1 MQTCLYLVVRWEL
14 NIGHLIFYMIIE
26 CFVPDQVP
34 TRIVFRDS
42 LLAVCE
48 SSLCN
53 FGVQCEIKVF
63 AVLVLE
69 GRREGLQKFKD
80 KVALGLFVVLVS
92 WDFSYSL
99 ICLLKKLSHLVFEV
113 CVKFL
118 DDVENLAFLAVL
130 EELISLLDVA
140 EVEAPREE
148 AIHVQVLV
156 SILYR
161 LREV

>member
-1 MQTCLYLVVRWEL
+1 VQTCLYLVVRWECNL
-14 NIGHLIFYMIIE
+14 DHLIFYMIIE

-53 FGVQCEIKVF
+53 FRVQCEIKVF

-80 KVALGLFVVLVS
+80 NVALGLFVVLVS
-92 WDFSYSL
+92 
-99 ICLLKKLSHLVFEV
+99 
-113 CVKFL
+113 
-118 DDVENLAFLAVL
+118 
-130 EELISLLDVA
+130 
-140 EVEAPREE
+140 
-148 AIHVQVLV
+148 
-156 SILYR
+156 
-161 LREV
+161 